1 MLDVRRMRVL
11 REVATRGS
19 FSAAADALA
28 YTQSAVSQQIAALER
43 EAGTTLVERN
53 ARGVRLTDAGR
64 ALVEHADVILARLA
78 DAEAELEAIAGL
90 RGGRLRLAAF
100 PSAGASLMPEAI
112 AVFRDRHPAVEL
124 TLEPAE
130 PGPGLAK
137 LRAGEVD
144 VALDITVAFRP
155 PPDDGID
162 RVHLLEDPMYV
173 VLPEGHPAARK
184 RSLKLEDL
192 ADESWI
198 LGTTAACPDASI
210 FLRSCQLAGF
220 EPRIAFNSDDYFAM
234 QGFVAAGVG
243 ASFIPDLALV
253 SVRDDIVVRSLGPR
267 PPARQIVAA
276 TLKDSFRSPAK
287 QAMLDVLVE
296 VGHGFGG
303 KHRRLALAS

>member
-1 MLDVRRMRVL
+1 MLDVKRLRVL
-11 REVATRGS
+11 REVAACGS
-19 FSAAADALA
+19 FSAAADSLA

-43 EAGTTLVERN
+43 EAGTTLVDRS

-90 RGGRLRLAAF
+90 RGGRVRLAAF
-100 PSAGASLMPEAI
+100 PSAGATLMPEAI
-112 AVFRDRHPAVEL
+112 AAFRDRHPAVEL

-130 PGPGLAK
+130 PGPALAK

-155 PPDDGID
+155 LPDDGVD
-162 RVHLLEDPMYV
+162 RVHLLDDPMYV

-184 RSLKLEDL
+184 RNLKLEDL
-192 ADESWI
+192 AEESWI
-198 LGTTAACPDASI
+198 LGTTASCPDASI

-243 ASFIPDLALV
+243 ASFIPDLALI

-267 PPARQIVAA
+267 PPARRIVAA

-296 VGHGFGG
+296 VSEGFAG